1 MSQNRYTAPS
11 SMLRTMRRED
21 ESGGY
26 VRCEWSDTRS
36 ELWGKTVDAVR
47 RDMFHMVEVDTKAE
61 VESFRILS
69 RSESPVNVEISLFF
83 LCRKSEHFIKVYWN
97 DHDHDLPQ
105 ASEVK
110 SASH

>member
-1 MSQNRYTAPS
+1 
-11 SMLRTMRRED
+11 MLRTMRRED

-61 VESFRILS
+61 VESFRVLS
-69 RSESPVNVEISLFF
+69 KSESPVNVEISLFS
-83 LCRKSEHFIKVYWN
+83 LAERANILSRCTAMIMIMICDK
-97 DHDHDLPQ
+97 PQ
-105 ASEVK
+105 R
-110 SASH
+110 